1 MRISITKKE
10 ALKILKRMQKI
21 SNKNPLLKG
30 FYVKSVKNGRGDYGY
45 DDEYFYNRRLFFI
58 FSIDGARSNAI
69 YYKTIYTEE
78 VLKEI
83 EEIA

>member
-21 SNKNPLLKG
+21 SDKNPLLNG
-30 FYVKSVKNGRGDYGY
+30 FTVKSVKNGRGDYGY
-45 DDEYFYNRRLFFI
+45 DDEYFYKRRLFFI
-58 FSIDGARSNAI
+58 FSIDGARIHAN

-78 VLKEI
+78 IFKEI